1 MNLLGVFARQVEER
15 PRAAAIIE
23 SRAGVD
29 SAVTFAELD
38 LQARKIAGLLH
49 QAGVRAGDPVLV
61 FHPVSVELYAVLLGL
76 FRLGAVAMFLDP
88 SAGREHIERCCELQ
102 PPRALIASPKAH
114 LLRLVSTALRR
125 APLKFVVGP
134 WLPGA
139 APLSR
144 AGKVPPL
151 DYCEPCDAGTQALL
165 TFTSGSSGL
174 PKAAVRTHGFLL
186 AQHRVLESRI
196 QLAAGETDLATLPIF
211 LLANLASGVTS
222 VIPDADLRSPG
233 AIRPEPVLA
242 QIKRHG
248 VTRMAASPAFFERL
262 LAAET
267 IDNGALRGLRKVFTG
282 GAPVFPGLLDHLS
295 RAAPDARIEAVYGST
310 EAEPIAHLDARDTRL
325 EDRAAMRRGNGLL
338 AGHPI
343 PEIRLRVIPD
353 RWGEPLGALTVS
365 EFEALRLPQDQ
376 IGEIVVTGDHVLKG
390 YLQGHGDEETKF
402 SAAGEVWH
410 RTGDAG
416 KIDAA
421 GRLWLLGRCAAKVQ
435 DARGQL
441 YPFAVE
447 CAASEQVGVCRA
459 AFLLHA
465 GRRLLAVQPGDG
477 FDGRTPQTLRDEL
490 SWAGVDQVLLVP
502 RLPVDSRHNAKIDYP
517 ALRRLLTRRCSD
529 K

>member
-1 MNLLGVFARQVEER
+1 MDF
-15 PRAAAIIE
+15 
-23 SRAGVD
+23 
-29 SAVTFAELD
+29 AVTFAELD
-38 LQARKIAGLLH
+38 LQARKIAGLLR
-49 QAGVRAGDPVLV
+49 QAGIRAGTGSV

-125 APLKFVVGP
+125 VPLKFVVGP

-139 APLSR
+139 VPLSR
-144 AGKVPPL
+144 AGRVPPL
-151 DYCEPCDAGTQALL
+151 DDCEPCDAGTPALL
-165 TFTSGSSGL
+165 TFTSGSTGL

-186 AQHRVLESRI
+186 AQHRVLERQI

-233 AIRPEPVLA
+233 TIRPEPVLA

-248 VTRMAASPAFFERL
+248 VTRVAASPAFFERL
-262 LAAET
+262 LAAEK
-267 IDNGALRGLRKVFTG
+267 IHNGALRGLRKIFTG
-282 GAPVFPGLLDHLS
+282 GAPVFPGLLDRLS

-310 EAEPIAHLDARDTRL
+310 EAEPIAHLDARDMRL

-338 AGHPI
+338 AGLPI

-390 YLQGHGDEETKF
+390 YLQERGDEETKF
-402 SAAGEVWH
+402 SAAGEAWH

-447 CAASEQVGVCRA
+447 CAASEHAGVCRA

-465 GRRLLAVQPGDG
+465 GRRLLAIQPGDG
-477 FDGRTPQTLRDEL
+477 FDGGTPQTLRNEL
-490 SWAGVDQVLLVP
+490 SWAAVDQVLLVP

-517 ALRRLLTRRCSD
+517 ALRRLLARRCGD